1 MQGINQLTNIPM
13 KKLYSTAIAIIIAF
27 TISAQAQPPSIEIQ
41 KMPDETPNTTV
52 SIPVYVDFT
61 GDNVCSID
69 LEISFDE
76 GVLQFV
82 DLSNVESLGGSP
94 LVSQTT
100 SPIIIGWNT
109 TANQHVGKIFDLQFD
124 YSGGYSAL
132 TFENIN
138 VVGGTAIFDCTGSN
152 NIISISVGT
161 NDAFI
166 NGPTTSVPIAFWSLL
181 VLAGLMV
188 AFFVRRLF

>member
-1 MQGINQLTNIPM
+1 M

-27 TISAQAQPPSIEIQ
+27 TISVQAQPPSIEIQ

-61 GDNVCSID
+61 GDDVCSID

-76 GVLQFV
+76 DVLEFV
-82 DLSNVESLGGSP
+82 GLSNVALLGGSP
-94 LVSQTT
+94 HVSQTT
-100 SPIIIGWNT
+100 SPINIGWNPNP
-109 TANQHVGKIFDLQFD
+109 NQHVGKIFDLQFD

-132 TFENIN
+132 TFQNIDGA
-138 VVGGTAIFDCTGSN
+138 GGTVIFDCTVDN
-152 NIISISVGT
+152 DVIQINVGA

-181 VLAGLMV
+181 VVAGLMV